1 MSLDSFGQFFK
12 TKRIEKG
19 LTLRKFCHKYA
30 FDPGNI
36 SKLERGVLPPP
47 ESREKLKQYA
57 RCLGIKEGSDNWYEF
72 FDLAEVSRGKIPKE
86 IMEEKELVKKLPLIC
101 RTLKGEKVTD
111 EEQIN
116 KLISLIKETWK
127 ASE

>member
-1 MSLDSFGQFFK
+1 MGSDSFGQFFK

-19 LTLRKFCHKYA
+19 FTLRKFCHKYGL
-30 FDPGNI
+30 DPGNI

-47 ESREKLKQYA
+47 ASREKLNQYA
-57 RCLGIKEGSDNWYEF
+57 CCLEIKEGSEDWYEF
-72 FDLAEVSRGKIPKE
+72 FDLATVGRGRIPKE
-86 IMEEKELVKKLPLIC
+86 IMGEKELVKKLPLIC
-101 RTLKGEKVTD
+101 RTLKREKVTD

-116 KLISLIKETWK
+116 RLITLIKETWK